1 MWQVTVLPDPRL
13 DATLGMKDTIK
24 DIKSTDKTG
33 IDYR

>member
-24 DIKSTDKTG
+24 DIIKSTDKTG
-33 IDYR
+33 I